1 MRRTRDSTKRGYY
14 KTSLQV
20 KAQQYTRKQMHI
32 GNITLKSPFL
42 LAPMAGFTDAVM
54 RTLCEEQ
61 GAALTYTEMVSAK
74 GLYYGGSKTNNLT
87 YIPDGAGP
95 TAIQIFGSE
104 PDIMAYAARE
114 LDSLKNEVL
123 DINMGCPVPKVV
135 RNGDGSALMRDPEL
149 VCDIVKA
156 VTSATAKPVTVKI
169 RKGFDRPNAVEV
181 ALAAQEGGASAV
193 CVHGRTREQYYS
205 GETDRNIIKDVKNA
219 LNIPVIASGDVTDAA
234 SGMSMLAETG
244 CDMVMIGRGAL
255 GNPWIFRELDA
266 AYKGLD
272 IPSRPSDEERNTMM
286 IRHLEMLCELKGEF
300 TGVKEFRKYI
310 MRYTKGVHGAAALR
324 RRANDA
330 VSLKEMKE
338 IIQIG

>member
-1 MRRTRDSTKRGYY
+1 MN
-14 KTSLQV
+14 
-20 KAQQYTRKQMHI
+20 I
-32 GNITLKSPFL
+32 GNIILKSPFL
-42 LAPMAGFTDAVM
+42 LAPLAGFTDAVM
-54 RTLCEEQ
+54 RTICEEQ

-74 GLYYGGSKTNNLT
+74 GLYYGGSKTSELT
-87 YIPDGAGP
+87 YIPEGAGP

-123 DINMGCPVPKVV
+123 DITMGCPVPKVV
-135 RNGDGSALMRDPEL
+135 RNGDGSALMRDPKL

-156 VTSATAKPVTVKI
+156 VTSATNKPVTVKI

-181 ALAAQEGGASAV
+181 ALAAQEGGAAAV

-205 GETDRNIIKDVKNA
+205 GNTDRGIIKDVKDA

-255 GNPWIFRELDA
+255 GNPWVFRELDA

-272 IPSRPSDEERNTMM
+272 IPPRPSDEERVAMM
-286 IRHLEMLCELKGEF
+286 IRHLEMLCGLKGES

-310 MRYTKGVHGAAALR
+310 LPYYRSPHILTFEV
-324 RRANDA
+324 
-330 VSLKEMKE
+330 
-338 IIQIG
+338 

>member
-1 MRRTRDSTKRGYY
+1 MSIK
-14 KTSLQV
+14 
-20 KAQQYTRKQMHI
+20 I
-32 GNITLKSPFL
+32 GKLELASPWL
-42 LAPMAGFTDAVM
+42 LAPLAGFTDAVM

-74 GLYYGGSKTNNLT
+74 GLYYGGSKTNDLT
-87 YIPDGAGP
+87 YIPESAGP

-104 PDIMAYAARE
+104 PEIMAYAARE
-114 LDSLKNEVL
+114 LDSLQNKVL

-149 VCDIVKA
+149 VCEIVKA
-156 VTSATAKPVTVKI
+156 VTSATEKPVTVKI

-193 CVHGRTREQYYS
+193 CVHGRTRDQYYS
-205 GETDRNIIKDVKNA
+205 GEADRSIVKDVKNA
-219 LNIPVIASGDVTDAA
+219 MSIPVIASGDVTDAE

-255 GNPWIFRELDA
+255 GYPWIFRELDA

-272 IPSRPSDEERNTMM
+272 IPPHPSDEERIAMM
-286 IRHLEMLCELKGEF
+286 VRHLEMLCELKGES
-300 TGVKEFRKYI
+300 TGVREFRKFI
-310 MRYTKGVHGAAALR
+310 IRYTKGMHGAAAVR

-330 VSLKEMKE
+330 VSLEEMKE
-338 IIQIG
+338 VIQIG

>member
-1 MRRTRDSTKRGYY
+1 MN
-14 KTSLQV
+14 
-20 KAQQYTRKQMHI
+20 I
-32 GNITLKSPFL
+32 GNLILKSPFL

-74 GLYYGGSKTNNLT
+74 GLYYGGSKTNDLT
-87 YIPDGAGP
+87 YIPEGAGP

-104 PDIMAYAARE
+104 PEIMAYAARE
-114 LDSLKNEVL
+114 LDDLKNEVL

-156 VTSATAKPVTVKI
+156 VTAASSKPVTVKI

-193 CVHGRTREQYYS
+193 CVHGRTRGQYYS
-205 GETDRNIIKDVKNA
+205 GETDRNIIRDVKNA
-219 LNIPVIASGDVTDAA
+219 LNIPVIASGDVIDAP
-234 SGMSMLAETG
+234 SGMSMLTETG

-266 AYKGLD
+266 AYKGLV
-272 IPSRPSDEERNTMM
+272 IPSRPSDEERNAMM
-286 IRHLEMLCELKGEF
+286 IRHLEMLCRLKGESV
-300 TGVKEFRKYI
+300 GVKEFRKYI
-310 MRYTKGVHGAAALR
+310 VRYTKGVHGAAAMR

>member
-1 MRRTRDSTKRGYY
+1 MSIK
-14 KTSLQV
+14 
-20 KAQQYTRKQMHI
+20 I
-32 GNITLKSPFL
+32 GRLELASPWL
-42 LAPMAGFTDAVM
+42 LAPLAGFTDAVM

-74 GLYYGGSKTNNLT
+74 GLYYGGNKTSDLT
-87 YIPDGAGP
+87 YIPEGAGP

-104 PDIMAYAARE
+104 PDVMAYAARE
-114 LDSLKNEVL
+114 LDNLRNEVL

-156 VTSATAKPVTVKI
+156 VTSATAKPVTVKM

-193 CVHGRTREQYYS
+193 CVHGRTRSQYYS
-205 GETDRNIIKDVKNA
+205 GVADRSIIRDVKDA
-219 LNIPVIASGDVTDAA
+219 LSIPVIASGDVTDAA

-266 AYKGLD
+266 AYKGLE
-272 IPSRPSDEERNTMM
+272 ISSRPSDEERISMM
-286 IRHLEMLCELKGEF
+286 VRHLEMLCGLKGES
-300 TGVKEFRKYI
+300 TGVREFRKYI
-310 MRYTKGVHGAAALR
+310 VRYTKGMHGAAAMR

-330 VSLKEMKE
+330 VSLEEMKE
-338 IIQIG
+338 VIQIG

>member
-1 MRRTRDSTKRGYY
+1 MN
-14 KTSLQV
+14 
-20 KAQQYTRKQMHI
+20 I
-32 GNITLKSPFL
+32 GNIILKSPFL

-74 GLYYGGSKTNNLT
+74 GLYYGGSKTNDLT

-114 LDSLKNEVL
+114 LDDLKNKVL

-156 VTSATAKPVTVKI
+156 VTSASSKPVTVKI
-169 RKGFDRPNAVEV
+169 RKGFDGPNAVEV

-205 GETDRNIIKDVKNA
+205 GEADRNIIKDVKKA
-219 LNIPVIASGDVTDAA
+219 LRIPVIASGDVTDAA

-266 AYKGLD
+266 AYKGLE
-272 IPSRPSDEERNTMM
+272 IPSRPSDEERNAMM
-286 IRHLEMLCELKGEF
+286 IRHLEMLCRLKGES

-310 MRYTKGVHGAAALR
+310 IRYTKGVHGAAALR

>member
-1 MRRTRDSTKRGYY
+1 MK
-14 KTSLQV
+14 
-20 KAQQYTRKQMHI
+20 I
-32 GNITLKSPFL
+32 GNVELKSPFF
-42 LAPMAGFTDAVM
+42 LAPLAGFTDAVM

-74 GLYYGGSKTNNLT
+74 GLYYGGSKTNDLT
-87 YIPDGAGP
+87 YIPEGAGP

-114 LDSLKNEVL
+114 LDSLSNEVL

-135 RNGDGSALMRDPEL
+135 RNGDGSALMKDPEL
-149 VCDIVKA
+149 VCEIVKA
-156 VTSATAKPVTVKI
+156 VTAATEKPVTVKM

-205 GETDRNIIKDVKNA
+205 GTADRSIIRDVKEA
-219 LNIPVIASGDVTDAA
+219 LDIPVIASGDVTDAA

-255 GNPWIFRELDA
+255 GNPWVFRELNA
-266 AYKGLD
+266 AYRGLE
-272 IPSRPSDEERNTMM
+272 IPPRPSDAEKTAMM
-286 IRHLEMLCELKGEF
+286 LRHLEMLCALKGES

-310 MRYTKGVHGAAALR
+310 IRYTKGMHGAAAVR
-324 RRANDA
+324 RRAND
-330 VSLKEMKE
+330 VTSLEEMKE
-338 IIQIG
+338 VIKIG